1 MRTFKSTHY
10 RACLL
15 LPVLA
20 AFAVQAQASQAAD
33 GFGNI
38 QSQVRA
44 VLEGARAETSANGQS
59 ASHPA
64 AHLMDV
70 PESIRRV
77 LLGIHNF
84 DADVSVVRTASS
96 GPSSGGVSAGS
107 NLNSD
112 DIQKRTQRVVLG
124 RTVS

>member
-10 RACLL
+10 RTCLL
-15 LPVLA
+15 LAVSA
-20 AFAVQAQASQAAD
+20 AFTVQAQASQAAD
-33 GFGNI
+33 GFGDI

-84 DADVSVVRTASS
+84 NADVSVVRTASS
-96 GPSSGGVSAGS
+96 GLSSGGVSAGS
-107 NLNSD
+107 NLHSD
-112 DIQKRTQRVVLG
+112 DIQTWTQRVLVG
-124 RTVS
+124 RAAS